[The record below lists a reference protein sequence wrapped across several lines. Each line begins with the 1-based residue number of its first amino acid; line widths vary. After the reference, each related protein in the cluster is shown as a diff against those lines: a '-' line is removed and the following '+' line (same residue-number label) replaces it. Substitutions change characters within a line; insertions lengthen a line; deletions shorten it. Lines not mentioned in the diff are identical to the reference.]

1 MSLAATAPHSVDSES
16 IPHRV
21 IVLASLTL
29 RRAEEEQATRRL
41 RWRMIG
47 ADDWIGW
54 YRGYHAPN
62 RCAAAQ
68 SIRRIR
74 AAALAEGIPPRIL
87 WTLARAES

>member
-1 MSLAATAPHSVDSES
+1 MSIAATAPHSVDSKGIPPWVVS
-16 IPHRV
+16 I
-21 IVLASLTL
+21 AAEAL
-29 RRAEEEQATRRL
+29 RHAGREQATRRL

-54 YRGYHAPN
+54 YRGYLAPG
-62 RCAAAQ
+62 RSAAAQ

-87 WTLARAES
+87 WALARGES

>member
-1 MSLAATAPHSVDSES
+1 MSIAATVPHSVDPTG
-16 IPHRV
+16 IPRQV

-47 ADDWIGW
+47 AEDWIGW
-54 YRGYHAPN
+54 YRGYLAPG
-62 RCAAAQ
+62 RSAAAQ

-74 AAALAEGIPPRIL
+74 AAAISEGIPPRIL
-87 WTLARAES
+87 WALARAES

>member
-1 MSLAATAPHSVDSES
+1 MSLATTAPHRVNPTS
-16 IPHRV
+16 IPPWVVSH
-21 IVLASLTL
+21 AADAL
-29 RRAEEEQATRRL
+29 RHAGREQATRRL

-54 YRGYHAPN
+54 YRGYLAPG
-62 RCAAAQ
+62 RSAAAQ

-74 AAALAEGIPPRIL
+74 AAAIAEGIPPRIL